1 MESPQDVAAT
11 LAKFNILE
19 RDVALIREAGRRL
32 EGRFDAFIA
41 EWYQWLCGHA
51 EFERYF
57 AADRARLERAQSMQ
71 RVHWQTFFS
80 GLIDPEYF
88 RSRRYVGAVHAR
100 IELPN
105 DIFLA
110 GMSEVRNQLAR
121 ELGAVEPRIDEFEEM
136 IAAIGKLLALETFLA
151 IDELTRIQREKLE
164 EASQAIIE
172 MSTPVTPIWE
182 GMLLLPLV
190 GIMDSIRAR
199 DVMNKT
205 LAKIAE
211 TRSRVFVLDIGG
223 VAAMDT
229 AVANQIIKIS
239 KATRLMGCETIV
251 SGISPAVARTLVE
264 LGVAVDEVRT
274 TATLQD
280 AITIGLRL
288 IGADSPLA
296 ARALA

>member
-1 MESPQDVAAT
+1 METPLDVAAT

-19 RDVALIREAGRRL
+19 RDVELIRDAGLRL

-57 AADRARLERAQSMQ
+57 GNDRARLERAQSMQ

-80 GLIDPEYF
+80 GMLDVEYF
-88 RSRRYVGAVHAR
+88 RSRRHVGAVHAR

-105 DIFLA
+105 DIFIA
-110 GMSEVRNQLAR
+110 GMSEVRNQIAR
-121 ELGAVEPRIDEFEEM
+121 ELGALQPRSDDLEDM

-264 LGVAVDEVRT
+264 LGVAVDDVRT

-288 IGADSPLA
+288 IGADSTSA

>member
-1 MESPQDVAAT
+1 METPQDVAAT

-57 AADRARLERAQSMQ
+57 GNDRARLERAQSMQ

-80 GLIDPEYF
+80 GMLDVEYF
-88 RSRRYVGAVHAR
+88 RSRRHVGAVHAR

-105 DIFLA
+105 DIFIA
-110 GMSEVRNQLAR
+110 GMSEVRNQIAR
-121 ELGAVEPRIDEFEEM
+121 ELGALQPRSDDLEDM

-205 LAKIAE
+205 LSKIAE

>member
-1 MESPQDVAAT
+1 METPQDVAAT

-57 AADRARLERAQSMQ
+57 GNDRARLERAQSMQ

-80 GLIDPEYF
+80 GMLDVEYF
-88 RSRRYVGAVHAR
+88 RSRRHVGAVHAR

-105 DIFLA
+105 DIFIA
-110 GMSEVRNQLAR
+110 GMSEVRNQIAR
-121 ELGAVEPRIDEFEEM
+121 ELGALQPRSDDLEDM

-264 LGVAVDEVRT
+264 LGVAVDDVRT

-288 IGADSPLA
+288 IGADSTSA

>member
-1 MESPQDVAAT
+1 METPQDVAAT

-57 AADRARLERAQSMQ
+57 GNDRARLERAQSMQ

-80 GLIDPEYF
+80 GMLDVEYF
-88 RSRRYVGAVHAR
+88 HSRRHVSTMHAR

-105 DIFLA
+105 DIFIA
-110 GMSEVRNQLAR
+110 GMSEVRNQIAR
-121 ELGAVEPRIDEFEEM
+121 ELGALQPRSDDLEDM

-264 LGVAVDEVRT
+264 LGVAVDDVRT

-288 IGADSPLA
+288 IGADSTSA

>member
-1 MESPQDVAAT
+1 METPQDVAAT

-57 AADRARLERAQSMQ
+57 GNDRARLERAQSMQ

-80 GLIDPEYF
+80 GMLDVEYF
-88 RSRRYVGAVHAR
+88 RSRRHVGAVHAR

-105 DIFLA
+105 DIFIA
-110 GMSEVRNQLAR
+110 GMSEVRNQIAR
-121 ELGAVEPRIDEFEEM
+121 ELGALQPRSDDLEDM

>member
-1 MESPQDVAAT
+1 METPQDVAAT

-57 AADRARLERAQSMQ
+57 GNDRARLERAQSMQ

-80 GLIDPEYF
+80 GMLDVEYF
-88 RSRRYVGAVHAR
+88 RSRRHVGAVHAR

-105 DIFLA
+105 DIFIA
-110 GMSEVRNQLAR
+110 GMSEVRNQIAR
-121 ELGAVEPRIDEFEEM
+121 ELGALQPRSDDLEDM

-251 SGISPAVARTLVE
+251 SGISPSVARTLVE
-264 LGVAVDEVRT
+264 LGVAVDDVRT